1 MTEGSHSGKG
11 KQYGQLFLQCHRLDS
26 YAGERS
32 HIWRR
37 FDLPVWQKWYMCVE
51 RSDVGEGAS
60 VFFVFGEPYFSDFI
74 VVVERS
80 EVCEVTDAVV
90 VGDKADLDV
99 LSCVGSR

>member
-1 MTEGSHSGKG
+1 
-11 KQYGQLFLQCHRLDS
+11 
-26 YAGERS
+26 
-32 HIWRR
+32 
-37 FDLPVWQKWYMCVE
+37 MCVE